1 MFRQS
6 MRAAVLVVGCALLVA
21 CGAGTTTVL
30 EPPESKVAVSSVSI
44 SRGKSTV
51 EVPADVVAS
60 FEKALGKE
68 LYGENAFSQGDALR
82 ISYRFIQYNPGD
94 RFGRWFMG
102 GIGNT
107 GEASLSIEA
116 TYVDARGFKL
126 GKIIVGGKIGS
137 GFLGGSESEAIEKAA
152 EEMANY
158 TKTTFR

>member
-1 MFRQS
+1 MVGRS
-6 MRAAVLVVGCALLVA
+6 LRAVVMVVGCALLVA

-30 EPPESKVAVSSVSI
+30 EPPESKVSVSAVSI

-51 EVPADVVAS
+51 TVPDDVVAS
-60 FEKALGKE
+60 FEKSLSTE
-68 LYGENAFSQGDALR
+68 LYGKNDFSQGDALR
-82 ISYRFIQYNPGD
+82 ISYRFIQFNPGD

-102 GIGNT
+102 GIGNM

-116 TYVDARGFKL
+116 TYTDARGFKL

-137 GFLGGSESEAIEKAA
+137 GFLGGSVEEAIEKAA

-158 TKTTFR
+158 TKVTFR